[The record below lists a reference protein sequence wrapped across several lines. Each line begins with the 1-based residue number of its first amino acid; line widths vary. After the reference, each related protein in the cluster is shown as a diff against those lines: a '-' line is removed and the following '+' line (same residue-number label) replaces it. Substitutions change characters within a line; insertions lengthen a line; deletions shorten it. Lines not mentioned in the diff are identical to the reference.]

1 MRSMRS
7 GGAFAFFGYA
17 HVRKSRF
24 HAPHKVFWPQE
35 SPPNRR
41 RGAGKSL
48 YRIVMSTPRAKP
60 MVAKEGGSAPATKDK
75 KADGAKKKAKPKGS
89 APTAPVGLGMPMNK

>member
-17 HVRKSRF
+17 RF
-24 HAPHKVFWPQE
+24 ASHGSTLRTRFFGHK
-35 SPPNRR
+35 NRHQTEAKR
-41 RGAGKSL
+41 RSKSL

-60 MVAKEGGSAPATKDK
+60 MVAKEGGSAPATKEK